1 MARHLSKESR
11 ADILRL
17 RAQGLTYKE
26 IAERKGITHRQ
37 VQWTCESG
45 DPTPKRRS
53 GRPSQLSRAQVNR
66 LIEYVCASPENR
78 QRSYLELA
86 TVLQLGV
93 GQFAVRNALYNAGF
107 RRRAAREG
115 RRELHRV
122 DSDAG
127 IGVGAGVDVGG
138 DVVISNT
145 EMSTTTATTATITT
159 TTETATTQVE
169 TAARAEP
176 EFINGP

>member
-45 DPTPKRRS
+45 DPTPKRRT

-66 LIEYVCASPENR
+66 LVEYVCASPENR
-78 QRSYLELA
+78 QLSYLELA

-107 RRRAAREG
+107 RRRVAREG
-115 RRELHRV
+115 RRELHRI
-122 DSDAG
+122 DSDG
-127 IGVGAGVDVGG
+127 GGGGG
-138 DVVISNT
+138 DAATAATTTTTTTTDIQT
-145 EMSTTTATTATITT
+145 TSTTTTTADIQTT
-159 TTETATTQVE
+159 AETQSRDE
-169 TAARAEP
+169 RE
-176 EFINGP
+176 

>member
-45 DPTPKRRS
+45 DPTPKRRT

-66 LIEYVCASPENR
+66 LVEYVCASPENR
-78 QRSYLELA
+78 QLSYLELA

-107 RRRAAREG
+107 RRRVAREG
-115 RRELHRV
+115 RRELHRI
-122 DSDAG
+122 DSDG
-127 IGVGAGVDVGG
+127 GGGGG
-138 DVVISNT
+138 DAATAATTTTTTTDIQT
-145 EMSTTTATTATITT
+145 TSTTTTTADIQTT
-159 TTETATTQVE
+159 AETQSRDE
-169 TAARAEP
+169 RE
-176 EFINGP
+176 

>member
-11 ADILRL
+11 VDILRL

-53 GRPSQLSRAQVNR
+53 GRPSQLSPEQVR
-66 LIEYVCASPENR
+66 TLIEYVCASPENR
-78 QRSYLELA
+78 QLTYHELA
-86 TVLQLGV
+86 TVLELGV

-107 RRRAAREG
+107 RRRVARDV
-115 RRELHRV
+115 RREDHTQAV
-122 DSDAG
+122 Q
-127 IGVGAGVDVGG
+127 
-138 DVVISNT
+138 
-145 EMSTTTATTATITT
+145 TTADIHTDIHTADIHTTAASANIHTAAS
-159 TTETATTQVE
+159 ATTGVQATDIQT
-169 TAARAEP
+169 TAADMQRGERI
-176 EFINGP
+176 E

>member
-45 DPTPKRRS
+45 DPTPKRRT
-53 GRPSQLSRAQVNR
+53 GRPSQLSRSQVNR
-66 LIEYVCASPENR
+66 LVEYVCASPENR
-78 QRSYLELA
+78 QLSYLELA

-107 RRRAAREG
+107 RRRVAREG
-115 RRELHRV
+115 RRELHRI
-122 DSDAG
+122 DSDG
-127 IGVGAGVDVGG
+127 GGGGG
-138 DVVISNT
+138 DAATAATTTTTTTDIQT
-145 EMSTTTATTATITT
+145 TSTTTTTADIQTKA
-159 TTETATTQVE
+159 ETQSRDE
-169 TAARAEP
+169 RE
-176 EFINGP
+176 

>member
-66 LIEYVCASPENR
+66 LVEYVCASPENR
-78 QRSYLELA
+78 QYLELA

-107 RRRAAREG
+107 RRRVAREG
-115 RRELHRV
+115 RRELHRL
-122 DSDAG
+122 DSDG
-127 IGVGAGVDVGG
+127 GGDVGG
-138 DVVISNT
+138 GD
-145 EMSTTTATTATITT
+145 APTT
-159 TTETATTQVE
+159 TTTTTTPTTAITTAAATTTTTTTTTDIQTTAE
-169 TAARAEP
+169 TNRAETK
-176 EFINGP
+176 ENGIL

>member
-66 LIEYVCASPENR
+66 LVEYVCASPENR
-78 QRSYLELA
+78 QLSYLELA

-107 RRRAAREG
+107 RRRVAREG
-115 RRELHRV
+115 RRELHRL
-122 DSDAG
+122 DSDG
-127 IGVGAGVDVGG
+127 GGDVGG
-138 DVVISNT
+138 GDIATST
-145 EMSTTTATTATITT
+145 STTTTT
-159 TTETATTQVE
+159 TTTADIQTTTSTTTTSTTAETKENTE
-169 TAARAEP
+169 TKE
-176 EFINGP
+176 NGIL